1 MKIGIVGLGLI
12 GGSMAKALTKRTSH
26 TVLAAD
32 TDNSVMCRAR
42 LEEAIHGELTDEEL
56 PTCDFVI
63 IALYP
68 QAIIEYVKSHAHL
81 FPKDGIVMDCG
92 GVKQIVMDGVKPY
105 AEQYGFTFVG
115 AHPMAGV
122 ANSGFAYA
130 RDTMFVHAS
139 MILTPYPGTP
149 IQTLDRIHRL
159 CMEVGFSRNPVITA
173 EEHDR
178 MISYT
183 SQLAHVVSSAYVRDP
198 LALEH
203 KGYSAGSFRD
213 MTRVAKLNAGM
224 WTELFF
230 ENREFLAE
238 QIENLAGRMLE
249 YSAALRGNSQEDMMR
264 LLEEGTDY
272 KLKSM
277 ESENPR

>member
-12 GGSMAKALTKRTSH
+12 GGSMAKSLTKRTSH
-26 TVLAAD
+26 TVLA
-32 TDNSVMCRAR
+32 TDLNNSVMCRAR
-42 LEEAIHGELTDEEL
+42 LEEAIHGELTDDEL

-68 QAIIEYVKSHAHL
+68 KDTVEYIRTHAE
-81 FPKDGIVMDCG
+81 FMPKNGIVLDCCG
-92 GVKQIVMDGVKPY
+92 IKRDVMEGVRPLARDF
-105 AEQYGFTFVG
+105 GFTFVG

-122 ANSGFAYA
+122 ANSGFAA
-130 RDTMFVHAS
+130 AKDTMFVHAS

-149 IQTLDRIHRL
+149 IQILDRIHRL
-159 CMEVGFSRNPVITA
+159 CMEIGFSRNPVITP

-178 MISYT
+178 MIAYT

-203 KGYSAGSFRD
+203 RGYSAGSFRD

-230 ENREFLAE
+230 ENKDYLAG
-238 QIENLAGRMLE
+238 QIENLAERLLQ
-249 YSAALRGNSQEDMMR
+249 YSAALRADSEEDMMR
-264 LLEEGTDY
+264 LLEEGTEY
-272 KLKSM
+272 KVKSM